1 MLKKI
6 RITLSV
12 LFFGLTTFF
21 FLDFADI
28 LPNKFHVLAHIQL
41 VPAIMSLSF
50 VILAVLVVLTL
61 VLGRIYCSVICPM
74 GVFQDIVNRISR
86 KTAKKKKRFRFS
98 PARNLLRWSVL
109 AVTVISFLCGFT
121 VVLGSLVTIRPNA
134 L

>member
-86 KTAKKKKRFRFS
+86 KTAKKKKTF
-98 PARNLLRWSVL
+98 PLLSCQESVEMEC
-109 AVTVISFLCGFT
+109 ADSYSHFLSLRIYGRAG
-121 VVLGSLVTIRPNA
+121 VVGPL
-134 L
+134 